1 MKIQMKNLRRNNYTY
16 HFENCC
22 RARLSASTMAFAFAE
37 ALGVL
42 GAFLLCKSLIFFCGS
57 FRFREE
63 VGFNSPEETSEDVFF
78 LLTEADSTTLSS
90 IFVSS
95 MLFNYTSLLDL
106 DKDLNK

>member
-78 LLTEADSTTLSS
+78 LLTEADSTTLDS

-95 MLFNYTSLLDL
+95 MLLEQLRYFSHW
-106 DKDLNK
+106 